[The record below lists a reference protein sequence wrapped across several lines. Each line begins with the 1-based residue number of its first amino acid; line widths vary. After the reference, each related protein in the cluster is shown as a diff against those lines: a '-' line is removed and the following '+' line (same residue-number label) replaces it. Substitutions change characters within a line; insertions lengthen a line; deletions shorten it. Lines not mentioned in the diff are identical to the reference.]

1 MGIAPESW
9 PAPFQ
14 SLIRTSN
21 KYLLNPLMLRVAGQS
36 YWYASV
42 IHHIGR
48 QSGKMYST
56 PIVADR
62 VGGDIIV
69 PLPYGTQVDW
79 VRNVMTA
86 GDATIVNKG
95 KTYRVVSPEI
105 LDSTQALPLL
115 PRERRRTFERVSI
128 GHFLRMRITE

>member
-1 MGIAPESW
+1 
-9 PAPFQ
+9 
-14 SLIRTSN
+14 
-21 KYLLNPLMLRVAGQS
+21 
-36 YWYASV
+36 
-42 IHHIGR
+42 
-48 QSGKMYST
+48 
-56 PIVADR
+56 
-62 VGGDIIV
+62 
-69 PLPYGTQVDW
+69 
-79 VRNVMTA
+79 MTA